1 MLEFNLY
8 KGVFGMDFSNEFM
21 SLEQAMAVVE
31 EVKKRTGQTAYSIV
45 LNKDKEPDIFDSKF
59 GGTPYWDMTKEY
71 PVGSEG
77 EKMLLLAQLN
87 FDKLKTDDR
96 FPDKGMLQ
104 FFISMDDMYGWDD
117 EESDVQKDFRVIYH
131 ENIDY
136 SMEKDK
142 IMELGIPC
150 CTDSEMKKSDTPIH
164 KEVVID
170 VQKTESYMF
179 NNYDF
184 PKMYHQIIK
193 EKFDYEC
200 LEDELLYDL
209 LQDDDFEK
217 VADELSKPG
226 SQMFGYPFFTQYD
239 PRENNEEYQRYDTL
253 LLQIDTTIND
263 DNGEYYVMWGDSGVG
278 NFFINSEDLKNRDFS
293 KILYNW
299 DCM

>member
-1 MLEFNLY
+1 
-8 KGVFGMDFSNEFM
+8 MDFSNDFM
-21 SLEQAMAVVE
+21 SLEQAMTVVE
-31 EVKKRTGQTAYSIV
+31 EIKKRTGQTAYSIV

-96 FPDKGMLQ
+96 FPDNGMLQ
-104 FFISMDDMYGWDD
+104 FFISMDDMYGWDV

-150 CTDSEMKKSDTPIH
+150 CTDSEMEESDTPIY

-200 LEDELLYDL
+200 LEDEWLCDL
-209 LQDDDFEK
+209 LQDEDYYK
-217 VADELSKPG
+217 VADELSEQG
-226 SQMFGYPFFTQYD
+226 SKLFGYPFFTQED
-239 PRENNEEYQRYDTL
+239 PREYIEEYRSYDTL
-253 LLQIDTTIND
+253 LLQIDTTIDD

>member
-1 MLEFNLY
+1 
-8 KGVFGMDFSNEFM
+8 MDFSNDFM
-21 SLEQAMAVVE
+21 SLEQAMTVVE
-31 EVKKRTGQTAYSIV
+31 EVKKRTGQTAYSLV

-96 FPDKGMLQ
+96 LPDKGMLQ
-104 FFISMDDMYGWDD
+104 FFISMDEMYGWDD
-117 EESDVQKDFRVIYH
+117 EQPDVQKDFRVIYH

-150 CTDSEMKKSDTPIH
+150 CSDSEMKESDTPIY

-170 VQKTESYMF
+170 VEKTESYMF

-184 PKMYHQIIK
+184 PKIYHEIIK

-226 SQMFGYPFFTQYD
+226 SQLFGYPFFTQGD
-239 PRENNEEYQRYDTL
+239 PREYEEEYHRYDTM

-263 DNGEYYVMWGDSGVG
+263 DDGEYYVMWGDSGVG

>member
-1 MLEFNLY
+1 
-8 KGVFGMDFSNEFM
+8 MDFSNDFM
-21 SLEQAMAVVE
+21 SLEQAMTVVE
-31 EVKKRTGQTAYSIV
+31 EVKKRTCQTAYSLV

-96 FPDKGMLQ
+96 LPDKGMLQ
-104 FFISMDDMYGWDD
+104 FFISMDEMYGWDD
-117 EESDVQKDFRVIYH
+117 EQPDVQKDFRVIYH

-150 CTDSEMKKSDTPIH
+150 CSDSEMKESDTPIY

-170 VQKTESYMF
+170 VEKTESYMF

-184 PKMYHQIIK
+184 PKIYHEIIK

-226 SQMFGYPFFTQYD
+226 SQLFGYPFFTQGD
-239 PRENNEEYQRYDTL
+239 PREYKEEYHRYDTM

-263 DNGEYYVMWGDSGVG
+263 DDGEYYVMWGDSGVG